1 MVDTNISPLDAFKNS
16 IINLDPVAFCEN
28 NLTLDGQQ
36 FRLTNNGYKPFADIY
51 RYIGIKAL
59 EPDALPVILVK
70 GRQVGATTMAAALTC
85 YFMASRLFGNNGRPP
100 MRVIHLFPT
109 LGMAAAYSK
118 MKFSQMVGSAKP
130 APGEF
135 KGNGAPKTYIE
146 KELDTSSP
154 ANNNLH
160 FKKFL
165 GDNQL
170 EIESTGP
177 DGNRLRGRTTD
188 CILAD
193 ECFPASQQIETE
205 NGKQSIGSIYSNF
218 VKNKKLSKVK
228 SYNEEKDCFEFKN
241 IVNVWKK
248 NKKELVEI
256 KCGDRKIKCTYNHKF
271 LTENGWIEAQHL
283 KHGTL
288 LKTSEPVYL
297 KTLLSINDDQKQIVL
312 GSFLGNGHIDIQ
324 GLHKFRLKIIHG
336 ESQKEY
342 CNWKAQM
349 FGASVKYI
357 EKNGYAENPAYKFD
371 TKMFAMSRHFPPIKT
386 HCPQWLLDEIDERGL
401 AVWFMDDGSVSGGN
415 ATISTCSFD
424 DESHERIIKML
435 QRFDIEGIIS
445 KYKKI
450 KNGKEKKYTCIK
462 IRSKSYKKLVNLISP
477 YIHDNLLYKIEYYNK
492 NNCKKYNWN
501 NKFYNHGFIIVDY
514 VKNIKTKKVVYDIEV
529 EDNHNFVCASSRKAK
544 GNGGPIA
551 HNCQDIPQIALG
563 AITKTLTKAQYG
575 KSAQGIQVYF
585 GTPKQKGTAYYNM
598 WMKSTQQ
605 YYHLKCEECES
616 YFPLYRPDV
625 EWESIWLYGYI
636 VKCTECGHEQDKRVA
651 AESGKWISFRADEE
665 EAKYIGF
672 HINQLY
678 MPDFTREMID
688 AQRPENNPINTER
701 IYQNEVLG
709 EFYDGEAATITKEE
723 IHEKCSDKRKFA
735 RIITRTD
742 NRKVYAGFDWG
753 QRGNLDQLAGR
764 QRGQSYSC
772 AVILTAENK
781 NLFHIQFAT
790 KMKSA
795 DPGHKIEVVEEMF
808 RRYSINMAVGD
819 IGDAHDLT
827 HILQR
832 KWPDTFL
839 ASRAAPNVNGHIKYE
854 NEIFPKEIVFER
866 NYYISELIG
875 LLKNGNI
882 KFPYGSYEKVMWLV
896 EHCASMDVK
905 VNINRS
911 GDPIKTYIKGPTP
924 NDGFMALLNA
934 YIAYKFDITQGF
946 QINHPKG
953 LKFDNAKRNKGIP
966 ALLSYMPKWK

>member
-1 MVDTNISPLDAFKNS
+1 MVDVNISPLDAFKSS
-16 IINLDPVAFCEN
+16 ILNLDPVAFCEN

-70 GRQVGATTMAAALTC
+70 GRQVGATTMAAALAC

-193 ECFPASQQIETE
+193 E
-205 NGKQSIGSIYSNF
+205 
-218 VKNKKLSKVK
+218 V
-228 SYNEEKDCFEFKN
+228 
-241 IVNVWKK
+241 
-248 NKKELVEI
+248 
-256 KCGDRKIKCTYNHKF
+256 
-271 LTENGWIEAQHL
+271 
-283 KHGTL
+283 
-288 LKTSEPVYL
+288 
-297 KTLLSINDDQKQIVL
+297 
-312 GSFLGNGHIDIQ
+312 
-324 GLHKFRLKIIHG
+324 
-336 ESQKEY
+336 
-342 CNWKAQM
+342 
-349 FGASVKYI
+349 
-357 EKNGYAENPAYKFD
+357 
-371 TKMFAMSRHFPPIKT
+371 
-386 HCPQWLLDEIDERGL
+386 
-401 AVWFMDDGSVSGGN
+401 
-415 ATISTCSFD
+415 
-424 DESHERIIKML
+424 
-435 QRFDIEGIIS
+435 
-445 KYKKI
+445 
-450 KNGKEKKYTCIK
+450 
-462 IRSKSYKKLVNLISP
+462 
-477 YIHDNLLYKIEYYNK
+477 
-492 NNCKKYNWN
+492 
-501 NKFYNHGFIIVDY
+501 
-514 VKNIKTKKVVYDIEV
+514 
-529 EDNHNFVCASSRKAK
+529 
-544 GNGGPIA
+544 
-551 HNCQDIPQIALG
+551 QDIPQIALG

-665 EAKYIGF
+665 EAKYVGF
-672 HINQLY
+672 HVNQLY

-735 RIITRTD
+735 RIITRID

-795 DPGHKIEVVEEMF
+795 DPGHKVEVVEEMF

-854 NEIFPKEIVFER
+854 DEIFPKEIVFER

-911 GDPIKTYIKGPTP
+911 GDPVKTYIKGPTP

-946 QINHPKG
+946 QISHPKG
-953 LKFDNAKRNKGIP
+953 LKFDNAKRNKGVP
-966 ALLSYMPKWK
+966 ALLGYMPKWK